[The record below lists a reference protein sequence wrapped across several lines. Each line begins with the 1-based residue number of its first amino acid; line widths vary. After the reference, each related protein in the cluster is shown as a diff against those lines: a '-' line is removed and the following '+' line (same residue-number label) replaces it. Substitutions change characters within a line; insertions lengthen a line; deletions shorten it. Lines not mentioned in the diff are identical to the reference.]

1 MGTSAK
7 KTNLTAEDRELIQSM
22 KKQLIAMGVTDVK
35 EQAQLIQQEF
45 ALRKNAKGSKNG
57 VSSGAFHSAIEK
69 LKNKVKSVSENVM
82 RRTIM
87 KDQPMLTEEEMLK
100 MYGMSPSENIPNFDQ
115 NFVDEFGQLD
125 ESALGQHSTSL
136 DGPDKKKRKEVS
148 LD

>member
-1 MGTSAK
+1 MGSSAK

-22 KKQLIAMGVTDVK
+22 KKQLIAMGITDVK

-45 ALRKNAKGSKNG
+45 ALRKNTKGSKSG
-57 VSSGAFHSAIEK
+57 GSTGAFSSAIEK

-87 KDQPMLTEEEMLK
+87 KDQPMLTEDEMLK
-100 MYGMSPSENIPNFDQ
+100 MYGMSPSDNLPNFNQ
-115 NFVDEFGQLD
+115 NLVEEFGQLD
-125 ESALGQHSTSL
+125 ETALGQHGTIL
-136 DGPDKKKRKEVS
+136 DERDKKKRKEVS